1 MSLCLY
7 FSLHSVPL
15 HSSQTGNE
23 QQLQHPP
30 LKNTF
35 LCLFFLLILTNLLFS
50 LSPLQL
56 DKLPRDID
64 KIIHLRFHRQNLLLT
79 NTLNPPKWPT
89 ALSHEMSVC
98 LVTHQNLPN
107 EAH

>member
-23 QQLQHPP
+23 QQLEHPP

-35 LCLFFLLILTNLLFS
+35 LCLFFLLILTSLLSS

-64 KIIHLRFHRQNLLLT
+64 KVIHLRFHRQNLLLT
-79 NTLNPPKWPT
+79 NALNPPEWPT
-89 ALSHEMSVC
+89 ALSHEMSIR
-98 LVTHQNLPN
+98 LVTHLNLPN